1 MVYYISKATAYRLIA
16 FVCFF
21 HLSAVIYAQTDT
33 ISISV
38 SNADKRFLDSNLT
51 LLAAHYNVD
60 ANTALIGQA
69 KLWNNPIVSTDQNVY
84 SNNHFF
90 EHGKGYDGVP
100 KGQYFIQLQ
109 QLILTAGKRGKQINL
124 ATTNAHISELQ
135 LQDLLRNLRFQL
147 HNDYYNVGQL
157 LTSRN
162 LLLAQAARVSNLQT
176 AMYAQYKA
184 GNIAQKD
191 YLRIEALYI
200 SLQQD
205 VAEAN
210 RNIVIAEED
219 LKMLLMMPGNAFVK
233 PSDSTSDVSLSLPN
247 DIDNLV
253 QTARQNNAY
262 YLLQK
267 AQEQYG
273 EQNLTYQKALRSP
286 DVTLGPEFDRNS
298 NYIPNYVGLTVN
310 LPLPLWNRNQGNIKA
325 AQFNVSQQ
333 KTQIEAADVQLKTNI
348 SSAYQRL
355 LLIYNLNNNTQK
367 DFYKNYNN
375 LFNNMLQS
383 YQQRQ
388 ISLLEFLD
396 FADSYQ
402 QAQAR
407 LIQQQNSLQL
417 AKEELN
423 YQVGTD
429 VVK

>member
-1 MVYYISKATAYRLIA
+1 MIA

-60 ANTALIGQA
+60 ANKALIEQA
-69 KLWNNPIVSTDQNVY
+69 KLWNNPIVSTDQNIY

>member
-16 FVCFF
+16 FVFFF

-69 KLWNNPIVSTDQNVY
+69 KLWNNPIVSTDQNIY

-355 LLIYNLNNNTQK
+355 LLIYNLNNSTQK

-375 LFNNMLQS
+375 LFNNMLLS

>member
-233 PSDSTSDVSLSLPN
+233 PSDSTSDVSLNLPN

-355 LLIYNLNNNTQK
+355 LLIYNLNNSTQK

-375 LFNNMLQS
+375 LFNNMLLS